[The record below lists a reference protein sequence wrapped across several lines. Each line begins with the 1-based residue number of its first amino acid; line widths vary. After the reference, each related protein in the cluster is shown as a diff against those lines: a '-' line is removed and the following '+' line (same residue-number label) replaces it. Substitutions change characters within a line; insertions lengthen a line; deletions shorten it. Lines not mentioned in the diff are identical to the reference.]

1 MRFRVRYRKGD
12 GQEEERV
19 TEAASRFDIYA
30 AAEPTDENVVGIKE
44 VSSTAF
50 SFSKFFRLHSVP
62 TDQVIAFAKNLSA
75 MLAAGLPLSRSLAII
90 VRQSGGAEL
99 HRITEDLEKKVQGGM
114 PFYEALRTHPAIF
127 SDLFVAMAKS
137 GEESGT
143 LAAALGVVARQM
155 TNMHEL
161 VKRVRSAMIYPGVIL
176 AAVIVI
182 GLFMLIF
189 VVPTLASTF
198 TELGVDLPFITVA
211 IVELSR
217 FVVAN
222 MFAVI
227 GGIVFIVVAL
237 AFVLRSN
244 IGARLFMRLALHLP
258 IFGELMRETYSARA
272 ARTLSSLVAS
282 GVPLLT
288 ALSITEE
295 VVGHPVFAQV
305 LNEACVRVQKGDSL
319 STIFADHHDLY
330 PYLFSDM
337 ILVGEESGKL
347 SEMLGR
353 VAEYY
358 ETDVADRTKDLSTV
372 LEPALMLFIGLLV
385 GLFAVSMIGPIYS
398 LTSEIG

>member
-1 MRFRVRYRKGD
+1 MRFRVRYRKKD

-30 AAEPTDENVVGIKE
+30 AAESGEESVLMIKE
-44 VSSTAF
+44 LSNA
-50 SFSKFFRLHSVP
+50 SFSLLKYFRMRSIP
-62 TDQVIAFAKNLSA
+62 ADQVIAFAKNLSA

-90 VRQSGGAEL
+90 IRQSGSAEL
-99 HRITEDLEKKVQGGM
+99 HRVVEDIEKKVQGGM
-114 PFYEALRTHPAIF
+114 PFYEALRRHPAVF
-127 SDLFVAMAKS
+127 SELFVAMAKS

-161 VKRVRSAMIYPGVIL
+161 VKRVRSAMIYPGIIL
-176 AAVIVI
+176 GAVVVI

-198 TELGVDLPFITVA
+198 SELGVDLPFVTV
-211 IVELSR
+211 IVVELSR

-222 MFAVI
+222 VFPVI
-227 GGIVFIVVAL
+227 GSIVLIVAAVTFFL
-237 AFVLRSN
+237 HSN
-244 IGARLFMRLALHLP
+244 LGARLFMRVALHLP
-258 IFGELMRETYSARA
+258 VFGELMRETYSARA

-295 VVGHPVFAQV
+295 VVGHPVFAQI
-305 LNEACVRVQKGDSL
+305 LNEACVRVQKGDAL

-347 SEMLGR
+347 AEMLGR

-358 ETDVADRTKDLSTV
+358 EADVAERTKDLSTI